1 MSKEPL
7 PEVPT
12 DLPPSYESAIDDS
25 AIVASPSSRQY
36 IGCLHEHLSSLPAL
50 IRSSQAAHVNN
61 QQSADLNI
69 LSHLLPHINAF
80 LAAIAASPTPP
91 SLAELTLVPAA
102 AVPEAWQS
110 SADKTRKEGEL
121 KRLVRVADPKQD
133 QTEKQGPAA
142 SASGISPRLAERDER
157 TFDEWGLWSDDVRPR
172 NTVPGEWWWR
182 DEGLACRLAAHL
194 QPKTEPKVDRQTV
207 HAVVQQ
213 NKEERKKG
221 WGFLRGSTQSPPAA
235 PPPVPAR
242 PRTEEDRVVMTV
254 KPEEVAFRKENE
266 FGVWESMSGWG
277 IAVCIKI
284 RRT

>member
-7 PEVPT
+7 PEEPLPEEPT
-12 DLPPSYESAIDDS
+12 DLPPSYETATL
-25 AIVASPSSRQY
+25 PSSSSRDY
-36 IGCLHEHLSSLPAL
+36 VGRLHEHISSLPAI

-69 LSHLLPHINAF
+69 LSHLLPHINSF
-80 LAAIAASPTPP
+80 LAAIAASPSPP

-102 AVPEAWQS
+102 AVPEIWQS

-121 KRLVRVADPKQD
+121 KRLVRVADPQQN
-133 QTEKQGPAA
+133 QTEKQAPA
-142 SASGISPRLAERDER
+142 STSEISPRSAERAER

-172 NTVPGEWWWR
+172 TTGPGEWWWR
-182 DEGLACRLAAHL
+182 DEGLASRLSALL
-194 QPKTEPKVDRQTV
+194 QPKVEPKLDRQTV

-213 NKEERKKG
+213 SKEERKKP

-235 PPPVPAR
+235 PPPVLVKPK
-242 PRTEEDRVVMTV
+242 TEEDRVVMTV

-277 IAVCIKI
+277 IVVCIKI